1 MRYIYIYIWR
11 KTNYIVNYILKYG
24 QFRRCLTMFYKIFY
38 NFVVQNV
45 VETWIKKYNGKM
57 AVDILREKLHL
68 VPLIS
73 AGSFFRKSN
82 IPRNLHRKERERKKI
97 LPRECRGQILFC
109 RPKLKDRLSLFR
121 VSGTSLIPI
130 PVYFSSFLLAF
141 REEVNAFTPILSSPL
156 TRNSL

>member
-1 MRYIYIYIWR
+1 
-11 KTNYIVNYILKYG
+11 
-24 QFRRCLTMFYKIFY
+24 MFYKIFY

-82 IPRNLHRKERERKKI
+82 IPRNLHRKERERKNSST
-97 LPRECRGQILFC
+97 RVS
-109 RPKLKDRLSLFR
+109 RPNPFLSAEIKGPRLSLFR

-130 PVYFSSFLLAF
+130 PVYFSSLLLAF
-141 REEVNAFTPILSSPL
+141 REEVNAFTPILSPPL

>member
-1 MRYIYIYIWR
+1 
-11 KTNYIVNYILKYG
+11 
-24 QFRRCLTMFYKIFY
+24 MFYKIT
-38 NFVVQNV
+38 FVAQNV

-82 IPRNLHRKERERKKI
+82 IPRNLHRKERERKKNSST
-97 LPRECRGQILFC
+97 RVS
-109 RPKLKDRLSLFR
+109 RPNPFLSAEIKGPRLSLFR

-130 PVYFSSFLLAF
+130 PVYFSSLLLAF
-141 REEVNAFTPILSSPL
+141 REEVNAFTPILSPPL